1 MDVAGQPSSE
11 AKRVHHLDP
20 TGDIPGAKRRRA
32 HLLRFLTPPVIS
44 GTTMDVVDD
53 IIPPATE

>member
-1 MDVAGQPSSE
+1 MNVTDQPSSE
-11 AKRVHHLDP
+11 EKRVHPDP

-32 HLLRFLTPPVIS
+32 HHLRFITSPVMS
-44 GTTMDVVDD
+44 RVTMDVVDD